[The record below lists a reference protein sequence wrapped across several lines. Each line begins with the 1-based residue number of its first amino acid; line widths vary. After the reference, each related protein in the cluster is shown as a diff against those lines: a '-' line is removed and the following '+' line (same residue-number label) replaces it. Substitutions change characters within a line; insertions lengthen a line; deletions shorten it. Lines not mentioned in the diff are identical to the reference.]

1 MENIDTSGFY
11 KQAEDKIWIYA
22 PNFVYG
28 LNFELL
34 RENKDTYAYPI
45 DGWEWYDEN
54 IEIYTLIHETKNVE
68 NPHENQVDL

>member
-1 MENIDTSGFY
+1 MGNIDTSGFY
-11 KQAEDKIWIYA
+11 KQAEDKVWIYA

-54 IEIYTLIHETKNVE
+54 IEIYTLIHETKNVDKT
-68 NPHENQVDL
+68 HENQVDL